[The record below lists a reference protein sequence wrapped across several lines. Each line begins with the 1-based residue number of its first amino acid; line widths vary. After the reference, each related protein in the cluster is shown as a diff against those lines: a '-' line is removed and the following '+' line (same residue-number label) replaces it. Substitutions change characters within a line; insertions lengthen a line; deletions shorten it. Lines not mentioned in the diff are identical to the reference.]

1 VFGFNWQQGR
11 TKQWLASA
19 LAGVLVLS
27 AVGCSDRGAAAPPP
41 VNIQTSKPSSVQR
54 SKQISE
60 VSPPATIQALRP
72 DLDQYRPQVKIVS
85 PRADAVLE
93 DTQVAVKFEVRD
105 LPIFKDS
112 DLGLGPHLH
121 VFLDD
126 QPYQAVY
133 DLTEPLILKDLSPG
147 SHTLRVFASRPWH
160 ESFKNEG
167 AYAQTT
173 FHVFT
178 KTADNPVDDQ
188 VPLLTYS
195 RPQGS
200 YGAEPVMVD
209 FYLTNAPLHFVAQDN
224 PSDEI
229 RDWQIRCTV
238 NGDSFVIDRWQP
250 IYLKG
255 LKPGKN
261 WVKLELIDEK
271 GQPIE
276 NTFNSV
282 ARVVEYQPGGS
293 DTLSRLVRGDLTA
306 REARGIVDPNYVP
319 GPEPAVEAPPAIAPL
334 PEVIPSPEPELPE
347 AIAPEVSPAPA
358 VIPSP
363 EALPEPPAETP
374 VIPAPKTAPAQGLF
388 DRFRRRPAAPV
399 TPSPAAPSPEAAP
412 AEPAIEPSPEPAP
425 DAAPDAAVEL
435 LPETQV
441 DEPETPAAEP
451 EKPAIAPEPAPTL
464 PSQGP
469 AQSFWSRFRRSP
481 AEAAPPAAEPSPAP
495 TVPDALEAPES
506 PEAVELEPV
515 EAAAPSPAP
524 EEEPEAIA
532 PEPAKP
538 AAKGKGVFDF
548 FKRSTPTTPAPAPAA
563 EPEVPASLSAP
574 ETATEPAERPAE
586 AASEAGDRTNEAEP
600 EVPAAAPA
608 PEGDRPSPFWKRL
621 RQPLSPS
628 AEPKSTPRFLDQ
640 LKQAEPAEPSA
651 LPEAAPSIEAPE
663 SSTSSAPE
671 PAAAEPSEPA
681 ESESSSEPAIALPR
695 SPFDGLLPSVLPGA
709 STAADSA
716 NALKEGQ
723 SIRVITAPAETSV
736 PARYRRSAEPEPT
749 PEPEAIAPEAEVA
762 PPDASDDETAEM

>member
-1 VFGFNWQQGR
+1 MFGFNWQQGR

-41 VNIQTSKPSSVQR
+41 VNVQTSKPSLVQR

-60 VSPPATIQALRP
+60 VSPPATIQALRQ
-72 DLDQYRPQVKIVS
+72 DLEGYRPQVKIVS

-93 DTQVAVKFEVRD
+93 DTQVAVRFEVRD

-133 DLTEPLILKDLSPG
+133 DLTEPLVLKDLSPG

-178 KTADNPVDDQ
+178 ATADNKVDTQ
-188 VPLLTYS
+188 APLLTYS

-224 PSDEI
+224 PADEI
-229 RDWQIRCTV
+229 QDWQVRCTV

-293 DTLSRLVRGDLTA
+293 DTLSRLVRGDLTV

-319 GPEPAVEAPPAIAPL
+319 GREPDVEAPPAIAPL
-334 PEVIPSPEPELPE
+334 PTVIPSPEPEMPE
-347 AIAPEVSPAPA
+347 AIAPEISPAPE
-358 VIPSP
+358 VTPSP

-374 VIPAPKTAPAQGLF
+374 AIPAPKAAPAQGLF
-388 DRFRRRPAAPV
+388 DRFRRRPAEPV
-399 TPSPAAPSPEAAP
+399 TPSPVVPAPEAAP
-412 AEPAIEPSPEPAP
+412 TEPAIEPSPEPAP
-425 DAAPDAAVEL
+425 ETAVEL
-435 LPETQV
+435 LPDTQAN
-441 DEPETPAAEP
+441 EPEAPAAEQ
-451 EKPAIAPEPAPTL
+451 EEPAIAPEPTPAPPSPAPT
-464 PSQGP
+464 QG
-469 AQSFWSRFRRSP
+469 FWSRFRRSP
-481 AEAAPPAAEPSPAP
+481 VEVAPPAAEPSP
-495 TVPDALEAPES
+495 VPAVPNALEAPNS
-506 PEAVELEPV
+506 PETVELEPA
-515 EAAAPSPAP
+515 EAVAPSPAP

-532 PEPAKP
+532 PEVAKP
-538 AAKGKGVFDF
+538 EAAKPEVAKPEARSKGVFDF
-548 FKRSTPTTPAPAPAA
+548 FKRSPAPAPAPAA

-574 ETATEPAERPAE
+574 ESAEPSESPAE
-586 AASEAGDRTNEAEP
+586 AASEEGDRALEDEP
-600 EVPAAAPA
+600 EVPAAVPT
-608 PEGDRPSPFWKRL
+608 PEGDRPRPFWKRL
-621 RQPLSPS
+621 QQPLNRS
-628 AEPKSTPRFLDQ
+628 AEPKSAPRFLDQ

-651 LPEAAPSIEAPE
+651 LPEAAPSLAAPE
-663 SSTSSAPE
+663 LSAPSAPE
-671 PAAAEPSEPA
+671 PGEPETSEPA
-681 ESESSSEPAIALPR
+681 ESESPDEPAIALPR
-695 SPFDGLLPSVLPGA
+695 SPFDGLLPTVLPGA

-723 SIRVITAPAETSV
+723 PIRVITAPAETSV
-736 PARYRRSAEPEPT
+736 PARYRRSAEPEP
-749 PEPEAIAPEAEVA
+749 EAIAPEAEVA
-762 PPDASDDETAEM
+762 PPDASEGEAVEE